1 MNALPGAWNGP
12 PIIGVSP
19 FVETFLVPWR
29 SDYDSLLG
37 RSRVVGLG

>member
-19 FVETFLVPWR
+19 FVETFLVDRGERPCATVA
-29 SDYDSLLG
+29 SG
-37 RSRVVGLG
+37 SRAI